1 MGLFFWY
8 DRRRYC
14 LPHLKGP
21 GTLQITRGPEHP
33 HCKHQRIRIG
43 EIMNKTTFMAKPGQV
58 ERKWY
63 VVDATDVPLGRLSAV
78 VASVLRGKNKPTF
91 TPHTDTGDFVIVIN
105 AEKVKLTG
113 KKATDKIY
121 YTHSNHPGGLKQISA
136 GELRS
141 KNAVRLIEKSVKG
154 MLLHNTLGRAQGMKL
169 KVFVGGEHTHA
180 AQQPE
185 VLDISGLI

>member
-1 MGLFFWY
+1 
-8 DRRRYC
+8 
-14 LPHLKGP
+14 
-21 GTLQITRGPEHP
+21 
-33 HCKHQRIRIG
+33 
-43 EIMNKTTFMAKPGQV
+43 MNKTTFMAKPGQV

-105 AEKVKLTG
+105 AEK
-113 KKATDKIY
+113 ATDKIY

-154 MLLHNTLGRAQGMKL
+154 MLPHNTLGRAQGMKL
-169 KVFVGGEHTHA
+169 KVFVGAEHTHA